1 MRSTGVRF
9 DMSKG
14 TFIFSLDCE
23 GYWGMADLIADGSI
37 PGWRSDALAST
48 YARLVGLFDS
58 FEIPATWAF
67 VAAFVHTPDE
77 IRACSYLTEESIP
90 YRGADWGAAFKSSWA
105 AQDLDGWLCPE
116 ALDLVRASGGH
127 EIAAHGF
134 THLPLDDTHTSEA
147 AATRE
152 FDLLGMFWERRGIRP
167 RTFVFPR
174 NQPGHLARLGDRF
187 EAYRPPHQLEVRRD
201 SVARL
206 LRLVDEVNPF
216 VQPAGHGKRG
226 CPAMLPSAMLLNY
239 RAGGRRLIPRAVTV
253 ARIRRLLRR
262 AIESG
267 EVVHLY
273 SHPHNFLTG
282 RGQFDL
288 LAEVLGLVAEHAK
301 ADEIQVMTQAEY
313 AARLVSAD

>member
-1 MRSTGVRF
+1 
-9 DMSKG
+9 MSKG

-23 GYWGMADLIADGSI
+23 GYWGMADKIAGGAVL
-37 PGWRSDALAST
+37 GWRSDALASV
-48 YARLVGLFDS
+48 YARLVDLFDS
-58 FEIPATWAF
+58 FEVAVTWAF

-77 IRACSYLTEESIP
+77 IHACSYLTEESIP

-105 AQDLDGWLCPE
+105 AKDLDGWLCPE

-127 EIAAHGF
+127 DIGAHGF
-134 THLPLDDTHTSEA
+134 THLPLDDAHTSAE

-152 FDLLGMFWERRGIRP
+152 LDLLGAFWERRGIRP

-174 NQPGHLARLGDRF
+174 NQPGHLARLGEQF
-187 EAYRPPHQLEVRRD
+187 EAYRPPHRLEMRRGPA
-201 SVARL
+201 ARL
-206 LRLVDEVNPF
+206 LRLVDEVNLF
-216 VQPAGHGKRG
+216 VRPAGHGKRS
-226 CPAMLPSAMLLNY
+226 CPAVLPSAMLLNY
-239 RAGGRRLIPRAVTV
+239 RAGGRRLVPRTVTV
-253 ARIRRLLRR
+253 ARVKRLLRR

-282 RGQFDL
+282 HGQFEL
-288 LAEVLGLVAEHAK
+288 LAEVLGLVVEHAK
-301 ADEIQVMTQAEY
+301 AGEIEVMTQAEC